1 MNIEMEDVMD
11 NRKRNT
17 ESTPAAKALDE
28 SRRGFLRS
36 AGLAS
41 AGAAAAAVSGPSP
54 AEAQKFPPEPG
65 DTRYRL
71 TPHIERFYA
80 LNRL

>member
-1 MNIEMEDVMD
+1 MD
-11 NRKRNT
+11 NRKRNP
-17 ESTPAAKALDE
+17 ESAPAAEALDE
-28 SRRGFLRS
+28 GRRGFLRT
-36 AGLAS
+36 AGLAG
-41 AGAAAAAVSGPSP
+41 AGAAAAAVSGASP
-54 AEAQKFPPEPG
+54 AEAQRFPPEPG

>member
-1 MNIEMEDVMD
+1 MEDRE
-11 NRKRNT
+11 NRT
-17 ESTPAAKALDE
+17 TCATAADAVDE
-28 SRRGFLRS
+28 GRRDFLRG
-36 AGLAS
+36 AGLAGAGTVAVAV
-41 AGAAAAAVSGPSP
+41 AGAAP
-54 AEAQKFPPEPG
+54 AEAQQFPPEPG